1 MGVPT
6 YYTRLLA
13 HAGFGARDCSMMR
26 LFVSGSAPLPRSVH
40 EEFLRRTG
48 HSILERYGMTETLM
62 LTSNPLDGERRP
74 GTVGPALAGVELRV
88 LDAETNEPVAK
99 GVAGEIEVRGPGV
112 FSGYWHRPRA
122 AAGEPAGGQPV
133 PAAPAPAEVFRD
145 GFFRTGD
152 LGRLDDDGY
161 LELLGRS
168 RDLVIS
174 GGLNVYPKE
183 VELVLDAIE
192 HVAESAV
199 IGVPDPDLGEAVVA
213 FVVALARPPARCRRA
228 ARGRPGPPRGLQGP
242 KAHRVH
248 RRPAAQRHGQGC

>member
-1 MGVPT
+1 
-6 YYTRLLA
+6 
-13 HAGFGARDCSMMR
+13 MMR

-133 PAAPAPAEVFRD
+133 SAAPAPAEVFRD

-213 FVVALARPPARCRRA
+213 FVVARPGHRPDAAGLREA
-228 ARGRPGPPRGLQGP
+228 ARARLAGYKVPKRIEFIDALPRNAMGKVAKAELRDRLHPPGPRAVG
-242 KAHRVH
+242 
-248 RRPAAQRHGQGC
+248 